1 MIRKKLVNQKGS
13 ITLFVLLAMIFFIV
27 IILNMTMNVANKK
40 QSQISEYD
48 KIKQEY
54 EKNIN
59 NIDQVYNE
67 VLQNEIWTTKILD

>member
-67 VLQNEIWTTKILD
+67 VVQNVL

>member
-13 ITLFVLLAMIFFIV
+13 ITLFVLLAMIFFII

-67 VLQNEIWTTKILD
+67 VLQNEI

>member
-1 MIRKKLVNQKGS
+1 MIKKKVVNQKGS

-67 VLQNEIWTTKILD
+67 VLQNEI

>member
-40 QSQISEYD
+40 QSQILEYD

-67 VLQNEIWTTKILD
+67 VLQNEI

>member
-67 VLQNEIWTTKILD
+67 VLQNEI

>member
-59 NIDQVYNE
+59 NIYQVYNE
-67 VLQNEIWTTKILD
+67 VLQNEI